1 VNRGDI
7 YDVELPVGGRR
18 PAVIV
23 SRDTLIPLL
32 TAITVVG
39 ITSTVRGLRTEVP
52 VGPGHG
58 LDRDSALNCNHL
70 ATLPKAR
77 FGRYRGRLGPAE
89 LARLDDA
96 LRVALALG

>member
-1 VNRGDI
+1 MMSVDI
-7 YDVELPVGGRR
+7 SGSSSL
-18 PAVIV
+18 
-23 SRDTLIPLL
+23 PLL
-32 TAITVVG
+32 TAVTVAG
-39 ITSTVRGLRTEVP
+39 ITGTVRGLRTEVP
-52 VGPGHG
+52 VGPAHG

-96 LRVALALG
+96 LRVALGLA